1 MKDSTAAPLLAGCA
15 KPGAGLRFVFGPV
28 PSRRLGRSLGIDTV
42 LSKTCNWNCA
52 YCQLGRTHPLTNT
65 RKSHVP
71 PEAIVAEVATRLAEL
86 PPGSLDWIT
95 FVSSGEG
102 TLYRDF
108 GAVLAEVRRIA
119 SVPVAVITNGSLLSL
134 PSLRE
139 ELRVADAV
147 LPTLDAGD
155 EALFRKL
162 NRPHRQLTFA
172 QHVAGIEAFARLKR
186 RGKLWIEVMLVA
198 GLNDTDPAL
207 RKLAALFDRI
217 RPDAIHLTL
226 PSRCPVEPWVHAPDA
241 AGLAR
246 ALAILGE
253 KASIAASPETAP
265 SFASSE
271 IPDIAA
277 IARRH
282 PLRSCDLARLL
293 PDWTAERIESHVA
306 SLLAAGVLQRV
317 ERDGQRF
324 LAVADLRYP
333 SLSALPLSDASKHA
347 APVRI
352 FASPEDGSS
361 APCPRCET
369 STRSCETPIK
379 H

>member
-1 MKDSTAAPLLAGCA
+1 
-15 KPGAGLRFVFGPV
+15 
-28 PSRRLGRSLGIDTV
+28 
-42 LSKTCNWNCA
+42 
-52 YCQLGRTHPLTNT
+52 
-65 RKSHVP
+65 
-71 PEAIVAEVATRLAEL
+71 
-86 PPGSLDWIT
+86 
-95 FVSSGEG
+95 
-102 TLYRDF
+102 
-108 GAVLAEVRRIA
+108 
-119 SVPVAVITNGSLLSL
+119 
-134 PSLRE
+134 
-139 ELRVADAV
+139 
-147 LPTLDAGD
+147 
-155 EALFRKL
+155 
-162 NRPHRQLTFA
+162 
-172 QHVAGIEAFARLKR
+172 
-186 RGKLWIEVMLVA
+186 MLVA